1 MYIIGITG
9 GTGSGKTSIANMVI
23 NSATHKNVALISQ
36 DSYYKKRNVSDD
48 KNESS
53 LNFDHP
59 DSIDFKLLASHL
71 QALKNGQSIKQPVY
85 DFVNHK
91 RTSNFTVIEAK
102 KVIIL
107 EGILILCDEVVKNL
121 IDFKIFTEADA
132 DTRLARRIKR
142 DVKERGR
149 DVNNILQHY
158 SNTIKPMHEKFIEPN
173 KCYADLI
180 LPNNTYNTKAGAI
193 INAIIKEQL

>member
-23 NSATHKNVALISQ
+23 NSATHKNVALVSQ

-102 KVIIL
+102 KVVIL

-121 IDFKIFTEADA
+121 IDFKIFIEADA

>member
-9 GTGSGKTSIANMVI
+9 GTGSGKTSIANMAI
-23 NSATHKNVALISQ
+23 NSATDKNVALISQ
-36 DSYYKKRNVSDD
+36 DAYYKERNVHHDRNASC
-48 KNESS
+48 

-71 QALKNGQSIKQPVY
+71 QALKNGQTIKQPVY
-85 DFVNHK
+85 DFKNHN
-91 RTSNFTVIEAK
+91 RTSNFIITKAK

-107 EGILILCDEVVKNL
+107 EGILILSNAIIRNL
-121 IDFKIFTEADA
+121 IDFKVFIEADA
-132 DTRLARRIKR
+132 DIRLARRIKR
-142 DVKERGR
+142 DIKERGR
-149 DVNNILQHY
+149 DVNNILQRY
-158 SNTIKPMHEKFIEPN
+158 TNTIKPMHEMFIEPN

-180 LPNNTYNTKAGAI
+180 MPNNTYNTKAGAI

>member
-23 NSATHKNVALISQ
+23 NSATHKNVALVSQ

-85 DFVNHK
+85 DFVNHN

-102 KVIIL
+102 KVVIL

-121 IDFKIFTEADA
+121 IDFKIFIEADA